1 MFLIYINDL
10 LDGLKSKCKLFAD
23 DTSLFSV
30 VNDINTSAS
39 NLIEDLQKIGNW
51 AFKWL
56 MNLNSDPNKQAQEI
70 IFSRKKTAS
79 LHLAI
84 YFDNKPFKSSQ
95 IHKHLGVILDSNL
108 SYEHHI
114 KSILNKVNKTIGLL
128 LKFQL
133 ILPRHSLITIYKIF
147 IRPHLN
153 YGDEIYNRA
162 FNESFHQ
169 RFESIRYNAGIA
181 KTGTIRGTSSGK
193 LFQELGLETLN
204 TRRWSRKLYLFYK
217 IIHSKSPSYLFKLI
231 SEKNP
236 YASRSAVNNQIPF
249 FNVKT
254 NFFKNIFFLAA
265 ITEWNTLISV
275 FAILLC
281 VMNLKI

>member
-1 MFLIYINDL
+1 M
-10 LDGLKSKCKLFAD
+10 
-23 DTSLFSV
+23 
-30 VNDINTSAS
+30 
-39 NLIEDLQKIGNW
+39 
-51 AFKWL
+51 
-56 MNLNSDPNKQAQEI
+56 
-70 IFSRKKTAS
+70 R
-79 LHLAI
+79 
-84 YFDNKPFKSSQ
+84 
-95 IHKHLGVILDSNL
+95 
-108 SYEHHI
+108 
-114 KSILNKVNKTIGLL
+114 
-128 LKFQL
+128 KFQL
-133 ILPRHSLITIYKIF
+133 LLPRHSLITIYKIF

-181 KTGTIRGTSSGK
+181 KTGTIRGTSSEK